1 MTSSRH
7 CGRRA
12 TFHAPDNTPLRRS
25 SRRPVP
31 LPVPSRRASMTSQR
45 NGVVGGSRNRRRT
58 LECKPRPRTWTVT
71 NVAAVTKH
79 RPRQPRRVFF
89 ARFFRTLQSNSLSA
103 CLGLSGRYC
112 SRKLFFTRQK
122 GQPTRHR
129 ISIGYVGA
137 QFKKSEL
144 SVFPSQQYFN
154 SVLRCCAD
162 SRRSATSKRSS
173 DSCLEAAR
181 CKSDNLSALSNLI
194 GLYGGTTE

>member
-25 SRRPVP
+25 SRRPVS

-79 RPRQPRRVFF
+79 RLRQPRRVFF

-112 SRKLFFTRQK
+112 SRELFFTRQK

-144 SVFPSQQYFN
+144 SVFRANNILIQSFVVAPIRG
-154 SVLRCCAD
+154 VP
-162 SRRSATSKRSS
+162 RRQSEVAILAWRPLGAKAIICR
-173 DSCLEAAR
+173 R
-181 CKSDNLSALSNLI
+181 FRI
-194 GLYGGTTE
+194 